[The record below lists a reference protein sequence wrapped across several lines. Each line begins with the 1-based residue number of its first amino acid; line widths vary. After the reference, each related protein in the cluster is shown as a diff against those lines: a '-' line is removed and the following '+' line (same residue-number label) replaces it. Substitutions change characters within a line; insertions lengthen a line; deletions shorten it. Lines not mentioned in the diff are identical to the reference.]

1 MTYPV
6 LLCVPS
12 SVPCLILLCVPSS
25 SAFLNP
31 PVHPF
36 LYTIFCYSLGVPHL
50 SCLHYRSRSV
60 YMYKHK
66 HACTGADVF
75 RFSGEYMY
83 MYQACRVV
91 RYGTITVCTVR
102 TVHVKLRRTTVIFTP
117 YFTVIKVN
125 YGTVYGTVP
134 SWHCQCKNCLRKGS
148 QPQHLPFPP
157 PACSSYVLT
166 PQKCYPEAGLGLHQL
181 GGRAQQWLAWK
192 LKVRRST

>member
-102 TVHVKLRRTTVIFTP
+102 TVFVKLRRTTVIVTP
-117 YFTVIKVN
+117 YSTVISVK
-125 YGTVYGTVP
+125 YGTVYSTIVRLTGYGKKNAWRGSEHISLQVLQKFQFFQSSSCISITPFSP
-134 SWHCQCKNCLRKGS
+134 SVAAK
-148 QPQHLPFPP
+148 
-157 PACSSYVLT
+157 
-166 PQKCYPEAGLGLHQL
+166 
-181 GGRAQQWLAWK
+181 
-192 LKVRRST
+192 